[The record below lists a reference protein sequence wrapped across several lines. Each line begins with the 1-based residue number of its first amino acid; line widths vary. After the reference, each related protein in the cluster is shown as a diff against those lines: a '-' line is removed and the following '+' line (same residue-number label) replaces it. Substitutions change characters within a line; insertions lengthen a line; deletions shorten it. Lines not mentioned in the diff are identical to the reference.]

1 MSLILIAHVLGYTV
15 WIGGVFAAMVVA
27 FAARQEPAAVKAG
40 VFRLIAR
47 LYTLVIGFGALAVIG
62 SGVLLALSMESGGL
76 GDLMREARLWVMV
89 LLGLAAGLIV
99 LFVGLP
105 TATRVGALAVASGKG
120 ELPPAFDIYSKRL
133 MVVSWVSG
141 ALAVAALLAW
151 YVF

>member
-1 MSLILIAHVLGYTV
+1 
-15 WIGGVFAAMVVA
+15 
-27 FAARQEPAAVKAG
+27 
-40 VFRLIAR
+40 
-47 LYTLVIGFGALAVIG
+47 VIG

-89 LLGLAAGLIV
+89 LLGLAAGLLV

-120 ELPPAFDIYSKRL
+120 ELPPAFDLYRKRL